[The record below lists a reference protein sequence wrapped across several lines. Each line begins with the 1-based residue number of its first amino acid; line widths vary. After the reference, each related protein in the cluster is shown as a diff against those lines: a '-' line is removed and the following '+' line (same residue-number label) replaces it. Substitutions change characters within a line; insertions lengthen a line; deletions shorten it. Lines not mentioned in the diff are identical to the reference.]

1 MPTCVERSCT
11 RWRPERLT
19 PAGAAGIRVNG
30 LWYCSRGCVE
40 QSVLRVLV
48 EGLASQ
54 VVSRHGRQPSGAA
67 SVADVT
73 TVGQVDEAAA
83 LVADAASMQRAVTMR
98 HARWERCMWVQ
109 IEGPTQVS
117 NLLVPTMME
126 GTCQVAHTQP

>member
-1 MPTCVERSCT
+1 M
-11 RWRPERLT
+11 WF
-19 PAGAAGIRVNG
+19 
-30 LWYCSRGCVE
+30 CSRGCVE
-40 QSVLRVLV
+40 QTVLRMLV

-54 VVSRHGRQPSGAA
+54 SAPRSGRQFAGAA
-67 SVADVT
+67 TADIT
-73 TVGQVDEAAA
+73 KVGQVDEAAA

-117 NLLVPTMME
+117 NLLVPTVME